1 MAVGGTPRIRLGA
14 LAVVCALLVT
24 SFPLALASAE
34 TNEVT
39 MLGESAAEESETA
52 DETADIK
59 YPYQQWAK
67 EDQRLQSKFPPPPPE
82 PKSAKKQAETLR
94 WAMMRGLKQDLV
106 DAKEGK
112 NKHTMRRQKEEREE
126 SDRNTMQSYIQQA
139 QLKAKMETQLK
150 LAKSNKQP
158 AASEETPEQVDQ
170 AREDK
175 AKAAAEEDTALEE
188 AEMPPD
194 EDLAQKMLEERS
206 SALLQVSASPAT
218 PRERAIVDKAAK
230 GGHLPAT
237 TEVCKIARKGLQNI
251 CSSLGQDSA
260 KCAGGQ
266 KTYSQKCRHP
276 DDTKDALEKASIHV
290 KDGSSLHK
298 AATETQ
304 SATLPADGTIVH
316 VKAGSSL
323 HNEATATVH
332 VKEGSSLHNE
342 AAATVHVKEGSS
354 LHKAMPESA
363 PASSDDPSSD
373 VSAKA
378 STVKSPEA
386 RASARAS
393 ASDDSKSQQSGAI
406 KKNGKYLAKKDQILH
421 RNDASF
427 TGEEVPAALKKE
439 SEAEI
444 NQVAEAAAKDFNN
457 LESYKKSIVDAAV
470 AAAAPVVAELK
481 HKAAIKAKLAARS
494 EQARAET
501 AVQDAKKEES
511 KQQAKEEQA
520 KEVAQANKAVSKAG
534 DKAAQEAQQPQK

>member
-1 MAVGGTPRIRLGA
+1 
-14 LAVVCALLVT
+14 
-24 SFPLALASAE
+24 
-34 TNEVT
+34 
-39 MLGESAAEESETA
+39 
-52 DETADIK
+52 
-59 YPYQQWAK
+59 
-67 EDQRLQSKFPPPPPE
+67 
-82 PKSAKKQAETLR
+82 
-94 WAMMRGLKQDLV
+94 
-106 DAKEGK
+106 
-112 NKHTMRRQKEEREE
+112 MRRQKEEREE

-139 QLKAKMETQLK
+139 QLKAKMESQLK

-175 AKAAAEEDTALEE
+175 AKAAAEEDTAFEE

-298 AATETQ
+298 AATQTQ

-316 VKAGSSL
+316 VK
-323 HNEATATVH
+323 
-332 VKEGSSLHNE
+332 EGSSLHNE
-342 AAATVHVKEGSS
+342 AAATAHVKEGSS

-386 RASARAS
+386 RASA
-393 ASDDSKSQQSGAI
+393 SDDSKSQQSETS

-444 NQVAEAAAKDFNN
+444 NQVA
-457 LESYKKSIVDAAV
+457 
-470 AAAAPVVAELK
+470 
-481 HKAAIKAKLAARS
+481 
-494 EQARAET
+494 
-501 AVQDAKKEES
+501 
-511 KQQAKEEQA
+511 
-520 KEVAQANKAVSKAG
+520 
-534 DKAAQEAQQPQK
+534 

>member
-1 MAVGGTPRIRLGA
+1 MG
-14 LAVVCALLVT
+14 
-24 SFPLALASAE
+24 
-34 TNEVT
+34 
-39 MLGESAAEESETA
+39 
-52 DETADIK
+52 
-59 YPYQQWAK
+59 
-67 EDQRLQSKFPPPPPE
+67 
-82 PKSAKKQAETLR
+82 
-94 WAMMRGLKQDLV
+94 
-106 DAKEGK
+106 
-112 NKHTMRRQKEEREE
+112 
-126 SDRNTMQSYIQQA
+126 
-139 QLKAKMETQLK
+139 
-150 LAKSNKQP
+150 
-158 AASEETPEQVDQ
+158 
-170 AREDK
+170 
-175 AKAAAEEDTALEE
+175 
-188 AEMPPD
+188 
-194 EDLAQKMLEERS
+194 
-206 SALLQVSASPAT
+206 
-218 PRERAIVDKAAK
+218 
-230 GGHLPAT
+230 T

-276 DDTKDALEKASIHV
+276 DDTKDALEKESIHV

-298 AATETQ
+298 AATQTQ

-332 VKEGSSLHNE
+332 VKEGLSLHNE
-342 AAATVHVKEGSS
+342 AAATVHV
-354 LHKAMPESA
+354 
-363 PASSDDPSSD
+363 
-373 VSAKA
+373 
-378 STVKSPEA
+378 
-386 RASARAS
+386 
-393 ASDDSKSQQSGAI
+393 SDDSKSQQSETS

>member
-1 MAVGGTPRIRLGA
+1 
-14 LAVVCALLVT
+14 
-24 SFPLALASAE
+24 
-34 TNEVT
+34 
-39 MLGESAAEESETA
+39 
-52 DETADIK
+52 
-59 YPYQQWAK
+59 
-67 EDQRLQSKFPPPPPE
+67 
-82 PKSAKKQAETLR
+82 
-94 WAMMRGLKQDLV
+94 
-106 DAKEGK
+106 
-112 NKHTMRRQKEEREE
+112 MRRQKEEREE

-175 AKAAAEEDTALEE
+175 AKAAAEEDIALEE

-276 DDTKDALEKASIHV
+276 DDTKDALETASIHV
-290 KDGSSLHK
+290 KD
-298 AATETQ
+298 
-304 SATLPADGTIVH
+304 
-316 VKAGSSL
+316 GSSL

-342 AAATVHVKEGSS
+342 AAATAHVKEGSS
-354 LHKAMPESA
+354 LQKAMPESA

-378 STVKSPEA
+378 
-386 RASARAS
+386 
-393 ASDDSKSQQSGAI
+393 
-406 KKNGKYLAKKDQILH
+406 
-421 RNDASF
+421 
-427 TGEEVPAALKKE
+427 
-439 SEAEI
+439 
-444 NQVAEAAAKDFNN
+444 
-457 LESYKKSIVDAAV
+457 
-470 AAAAPVVAELK
+470 
-481 HKAAIKAKLAARS
+481 
-494 EQARAET
+494 
-501 AVQDAKKEES
+501 
-511 KQQAKEEQA
+511 
-520 KEVAQANKAVSKAG
+520 
-534 DKAAQEAQQPQK
+534 

>member
-1 MAVGGTPRIRLGA
+1 
-14 LAVVCALLVT
+14 
-24 SFPLALASAE
+24 
-34 TNEVT
+34 
-39 MLGESAAEESETA
+39 
-52 DETADIK
+52 
-59 YPYQQWAK
+59 
-67 EDQRLQSKFPPPPPE
+67 
-82 PKSAKKQAETLR
+82 
-94 WAMMRGLKQDLV
+94 
-106 DAKEGK
+106 
-112 NKHTMRRQKEEREE
+112 
-126 SDRNTMQSYIQQA
+126 
-139 QLKAKMETQLK
+139 
-150 LAKSNKQP
+150 
-158 AASEETPEQVDQ
+158 
-170 AREDK
+170 
-175 AKAAAEEDTALEE
+175 
-188 AEMPPD
+188 MPPD

-298 AATETQ
+298 AATQTQ

-316 VKAGSSL
+316 VKA
-323 HNEATATVH
+323 
-332 VKEGSSLHNE
+332 GSSLHNE

-363 PASSDDPSSD
+363 PASSDE
-373 VSAKA
+373 SAKA

-386 RASARAS
+386 QSPEARAS
-393 ASDDSKSQQSGAI
+393 ASDDSKSQQSETS

-444 NQVAEAAAKDFNN
+444 NQVAE
-457 LESYKKSIVDAAV
+457 
-470 AAAAPVVAELK
+470 
-481 HKAAIKAKLAARS
+481 
-494 EQARAET
+494 
-501 AVQDAKKEES
+501 
-511 KQQAKEEQA
+511 
-520 KEVAQANKAVSKAG
+520 
-534 DKAAQEAQQPQK
+534 

>member
-1 MAVGGTPRIRLGA
+1 M
-14 LAVVCALLVT
+14 
-24 SFPLALASAE
+24 
-34 TNEVT
+34 
-39 MLGESAAEESETA
+39 
-52 DETADIK
+52 
-59 YPYQQWAK
+59 
-67 EDQRLQSKFPPPPPE
+67 
-82 PKSAKKQAETLR
+82 
-94 WAMMRGLKQDLV
+94 
-106 DAKEGK
+106 
-112 NKHTMRRQKEEREE
+112 
-126 SDRNTMQSYIQQA
+126 SDRETMQTYIQQA
-139 QLKAKMETQLK
+139 LLKSKVAKQLKEMNEQKAT
-150 LAKSNKQP
+150 A
-158 AASEETPEQVDQ
+158 EETPQQVEK
-170 AREDK
+170 AMKDK
-175 AKAAAEEDTALEE
+175 AKDAAKEDTALEE
-188 AEMPPD
+188 AEMPPAD
-194 EDLAQKMLEERS
+194 EDLAQKMLEESS
-206 SALLQVSASPAT
+206 SALLQVSAHPAT
-218 PRERAIVDKAAK
+218 QRERAIVDKAAQ

-276 DDTKDALEKASIHV
+276 DDTKDALAAASVHV

-298 AATETQ
+298 AATQTQ
-304 SATLPADGTIVH
+304 SATLPADGTTVH
-316 VKAGSSL
+316 VKEGSSL

-342 AAATVHVKEGSS
+342 ATATTHVKEGSS
-354 LHKAMPESA
+354 LHRAMPEPV
-363 PASSDDPSSD
+363 PASSESSD

-378 STVKSPEA
+378 STAKSPEA
-386 RASARAS
+386 SATEASASASEASAS
-393 ASDDSKSQQSGAI
+393 ASDDSKSQQSETP

-427 TGEEVPAALKKE
+427 TGDEVPAALKKE

-444 NQVAEAAAKDFNN
+444 NQVAQAAAKDFNN

-481 HKAAIKAKLAARS
+481 HKAAIKAKLAAKS

-520 KEVAQANKAVSKAG
+520 EEVAQANKAVSKAG